1 MTCLILSTAV
11 QCRQSKARKT
21 LPVPV
26 GERHRQGLGSV
37 SDHRTYHTPFRTT
50 RKQHGQRGP
59 KMKWS
64 GAETAKNGRKYSKK
78 VSGAGSHC
86 RGRRFESD
94 QVHHVGA
101 SFVSLAPTYFI
112 SQSALTPLLLL
123 SKPQPLHWVA
133 VWGHRFA
140 AVLFFSWKISFLTV
154 PSTSE

>member
-50 RKQHGQRGP
+50 RKQHGQRGL

-64 GAETAKNGRKYSKK
+64 GAETAKNNRKHSEK
-78 VSGAGSHC
+78 VPGACSHR
-86 RGRRFESD
+86 RGQGFESL
-94 QVHHVGA
+94 QVHQKRQLRRQLPFVLA
-101 SFVSLAPTYFI
+101 SGKQIYRCVVWIFCREVEPADHNEETGRGGGSYWRNH
-112 SQSALTPLLLL
+112 SQ
-123 SKPQPLHWVA
+123 Q
-133 VWGHRFA
+133 
-140 AVLFFSWKISFLTV
+140 
-154 PSTSE
+154 